1 MVPKS
6 LEYFLG
12 VVGADFGDM
21 GGMAGLE
28 GMGEDFGGEDS
39 EEEKPKKKVNILL
52 NLEKVKGKAKKS
64 F

>member
-12 VVGADFGDM
+12 VVGADFGDL
-21 GGMAGLE
+21 GALQGALGDYDDEDEDE
-28 GMGEDFGGEDS
+28 GPLAQ
-39 EEEKPKKKVNILL
+39 KPKKVI
-52 NLEKVKGKAKKS
+52 